1 MQDEIN
7 SDVEVD
13 AGVEPVETDI
23 SDGSTGLLDDGGTS
37 SEPVDVAPEPV
48 ADTESQADFSSS
60 NEITESAQAKN
71 FDPMFSDIDDQE
83 LNVDDFYKGITEQD
97 IKELPTVARRMLHNF
112 RVAYKNESQRL
123 NTAHESRVSQ
133 YKKREQQIESLE
145 RDFARRQA
153 EFASIIE
160 DPRITDAL
168 KKDES
173 DMPDIMS
180 EDGIQARINRG
191 VAEAVSSVFEPM
203 QEISSQRRQESAY
216 YDFLESHP
224 EMKKPDFRK
233 QVAELVTHRTNA
245 GSPLSTQDAF
255 DIVKARNMIAEERVR
270 KETQRKARADAAR
283 RVQRN
288 SVSGSPATF
297 EIPPDVKKQGAASI
311 AAWLQSNPEAA
322 KAYSNNR

>member
-7 SDVEVD
+7 SDVDVGADSEAVVDEV
-13 AGVEPVETDI
+13 
-23 SDGSTGLLDDGGTS
+23 SDGSTGLLDDGGIDQ
-37 SEPVDVAPEPV
+37 EPVETAPEP
-48 ADTESQADFSSS
+48 EADFSSS
-60 NEITESAQAKN
+60 DEQIPNEPAVEAKT

-112 RVAYKNESQRL
+112 RVAYKNESKRL
-123 NTAHESRVSQ
+123 NDAHESRVAQ
-133 YKKREQQIESLE
+133 YKKRETQIESLE

-160 DPRITDAL
+160 DPRIKEAL
-168 KKDES
+168 KQDES
-173 DMPDIMS
+173 EMPDIMS
-180 EDGIQARINRG
+180 EEGIQARINRG

-203 QEISSQRRQESAY
+203 QEISSKRRQESAY
-216 YDFLESHP
+216 FDFLEANP
-224 EMKKPDFRK
+224 EMKKPEFRK
-233 QVAELVTHRTNA
+233 EVAQLVTNREKQGN
-245 GSPLSTQDAF
+245 PLSTQDAYE
-255 DIVKARNMIAEERVR
+255 IIKARRLVAQDRTR

-288 SVSGSPATF
+288 SVSGSPSAF